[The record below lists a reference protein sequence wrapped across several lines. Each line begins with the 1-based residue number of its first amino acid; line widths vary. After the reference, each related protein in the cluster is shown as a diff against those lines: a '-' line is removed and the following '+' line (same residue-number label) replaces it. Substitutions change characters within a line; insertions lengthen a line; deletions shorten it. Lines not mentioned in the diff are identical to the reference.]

1 MQEQYIMTQCR
12 KVTIFGSGFTFP
24 RVAET
29 CNPSK
34 FLTVMSLKDIKLFYF
49 PNFLLITQLNA
60 IFSLSLR
67 VTFNNYFANYS
78 SVTFFYMFSSFSVFV
93 YGGTSDFLAIHY
105 LQLRSNIHPIKMNMI
120 VIITTISCTQILKVS
135 TKILPLNMS

>member
-1 MQEQYIMTQCR
+1 MTQCR

-60 IFSLSLR
+60 IFFLSLR
-67 VTFNNYFANYS
+67 VTFNIIILLIILLLL
-78 SVTFFYMFSSFSVFV
+78 FFICFLLFQSLSTVV
-93 YGGTSDFLAIHY
+93 PRTS
-105 LQLRSNIHPIKMNMI
+105 
-120 VIITTISCTQILKVS
+120 
-135 TKILPLNMS
+135 